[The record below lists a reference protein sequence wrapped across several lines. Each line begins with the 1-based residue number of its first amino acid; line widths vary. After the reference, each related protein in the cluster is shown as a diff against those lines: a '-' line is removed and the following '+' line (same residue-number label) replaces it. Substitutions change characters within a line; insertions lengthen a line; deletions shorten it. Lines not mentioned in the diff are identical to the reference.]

1 MGHCRAETR
10 LINLP
15 SVNRSFKNQPQK
27 YDHRYPHCLDDCRG
41 EGRRRANSNLPFFPL
56 QIQRKWGKKS
66 AQKEKNKKKKMGA
79 ENFSMQLIASQK
91 SRYTSNR
98 RYAIRIKKKRRDRK
112 REERQGG
119 TKESHSGMIVKSY
132 PRAMFVEAFPNEDP

>member
-1 MGHCRAETR
+1 MGKEISAE
-10 LINLP
+10 
-15 SVNRSFKNQPQK
+15 
-27 YDHRYPHCLDDCRG
+27 
-41 EGRRRANSNLPFFPL
+41 
-56 QIQRKWGKKS
+56 RKEQEKENGSGKFLY
-66 AQKEKNKKKKMGA
+66 A
-79 ENFSMQLIASQK
+79 LIASQK

>member
-1 MGHCRAETR
+1 MIIDTHTVWMIVAGREGVVLTATSHSFPSKSKGKGKEISAE
-10 LINLP
+10 
-15 SVNRSFKNQPQK
+15 
-27 YDHRYPHCLDDCRG
+27 
-41 EGRRRANSNLPFFPL
+41 
-56 QIQRKWGKKS
+56 RKK
-66 AQKEKNKKKKMGA
+66 KKKKMGA

-98 RYAIRIKKKRRDRK
+98 RYAIRIQKKRRNRK

-132 PRAMFVEAFPNEDP
+132 PRARFVEAFPDEDP